1 MKKSAEIFTITKYQK
16 KVLNAFILVNLLGS
30 IFRTSKKLYRELVLE
45 EFKYAVKE
53 K

>member
-1 MKKSAEIFTITKYQK
+1 MDKNFHNNKIPKKGFECIC
-16 KVLNAFILVNLLGS
+16 ILVNLLGS
-30 IFRTSKKLYRELVLE
+30 VFRTSKKLYRELVLE